1 MSQSLRPA
9 LPLDRGPTAEAPVSA
24 LRTRKVLHVIPGLAG
39 GGAERALRNL
49 ARTMQ
54 GSGWETVI
62 LVFNV
67 GPHQSLADD
76 LRSLGCTVHDLAQPA
91 LLHPA
96 VWFGTW
102 KTMLREQPDVVQT
115 WMHHADFIG
124 AVAALFAGV
133 KNVIWG
139 IRASVVW
146 RNPEDSVL
154 KTRLFHSALNHASRW
169 LPSRIIGNSHK
180 ALEAHAAMGY
190 PRQKFAFVAN
200 GIDAERFSSQP
211 GVRAATRSQW
221 QIRESAIVV
230 GFVGRFHPLKE
241 IPLFFRV
248 VAELQ
253 ATQPELHLVL
263 CGGLESE
270 LYPEAREAWMAL
282 PKPEQV
288 RFVPFSHEA
297 EKVYPGFDLLLMCSG
312 EAEAFPNVVLEAMA
326 CETPV
331 VATSAGDAPI
341 IVGDAGRLVPVG
353 DQAALVRACM
363 ETLDQSAADLAAQKA
378 RGRQRAVEEYNLARN
393 ARRFIDIYEEVVRA

>member
-1 MSQSLRPA
+1 MTQSLRPA

-24 LRTRKVLHVIPGLAG
+24 VRARKVLHVIPGLAG

-54 GSGWETVI
+54 GSHWETVI

-76 LRSLGCTVHDLAQPA
+76 LRGLGCVVHDLAQPA

-102 KTMLREQPDVVQT
+102 KTLLREQPDVVQT

-124 AVAALFAGV
+124 SVAALFAGV

-146 RNPEDSVL
+146 RNPEDSAL
-154 KTRLFHSALNHASRW
+154 KTRLFHSALKYASRW
-169 LPSRIIGNSHK
+169 LPTRIIGNSLK

-190 PRQKFAFVAN
+190 PRRKFAFVPN
-200 GIDAERFSSQP
+200 GIDAERFSLQP
-211 GVRAATRSQW
+211 GVRAATRAKW
-221 QIRESAIVV
+221 QIPESVPVI

-241 IPLFFRV
+241 IPLFFKV
-248 VAELQ
+248 AAELQ
-253 ATQPELHLVL
+253 TTSPELHLVL

-282 PKPEQV
+282 PKHEQV
-288 RFVPFSHEA
+288 RFVPFSHDA

-331 VATSAGDAPI
+331 VATCAGDAQT
-341 IVGDAGRLVPVG
+341 IVGDAGRVVAVG
-353 DQAALVRACM
+353 DQQALVRACR
-363 ETLDQSAADLAAQKA
+363 ETLEQTAGALADQKAKGRRRALEEYTLERAAQ
-378 RGRQRAVEEYNLARN
+378 
-393 ARRFIDIYEEVVRA
+393 RFISIYEEVVRA

>member
-1 MSQSLRPA
+1 MTQSLRPA

-24 LRTRKVLHVIPGLAG
+24 DRARKVLHVIPGLAG

-54 GSGWETVI
+54 GSHWETVI

-67 GPHQSLADD
+67 GPHTALADE

-124 AVAALFAGV
+124 SVAALFAGTR
-133 KNVIWG
+133 NVIWG

-146 RNPEDSVL
+146 KNPEDSAL
-154 KTRLFHSALNHASRW
+154 KTKLFHLALKHASRW

-180 ALEAHAAMGY
+180 ALEAHAGMGY
-190 PRQKFAFVAN
+190 PRSKFAFVPN
-200 GIDAERFSSQP
+200 GIDAQRFSAQP
-211 GVRAATRSQW
+211 GVRTATRAQW
-221 QIRESAIVV
+221 QIPASAPVI

-241 IPLFFRV
+241 IALFFRV
-248 VAELQ
+248 AAELQ
-253 ATQPELHLVL
+253 AARPELHLVL
-263 CGGLESE
+263 CGGLESG
-270 LYPEAREAWMAL
+270 LYPKAHEALTAL
-282 PKPEQV
+282 PKPDQV
-288 RFVPFSHEA
+288 RFVPFSDDA
-297 EKVYPGFDLLLMCSG
+297 EKVYPAFDLLLMCSG

-331 VATSAGDAPI
+331 VATCAGDAAT
-341 IVGDAGRLVPVG
+341 IVGDAGRVVAVG
-353 DQAALVRACM
+353 DQQALVRACR
-363 ETLDQSAADLAAQKA
+363 ETLELSPSALAQQKA
-378 RGRQRAVEEYNLARN
+378 SGRQRALEEYTLERA
-393 ARRFIDIYEEVVRA
+393 AQRFVSIYEEVVRA